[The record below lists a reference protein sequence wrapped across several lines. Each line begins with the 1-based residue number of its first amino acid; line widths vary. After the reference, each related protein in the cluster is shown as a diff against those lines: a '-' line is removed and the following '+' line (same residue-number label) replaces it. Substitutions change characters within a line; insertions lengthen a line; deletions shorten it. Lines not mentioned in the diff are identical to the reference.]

1 MDIRAISFSSLRNQ
15 PKSISLE
22 HQNRSNNI
30 KKSSNINKS
39 SNFNPS
45 TEIESKRKFL
55 TNIPIS
61 KTQPKE
67 LNNIF
72 ILAKKEAS
80 SQTTADKKGVLL
92 YQQVENNKIAP
103 NEMELI
109 NRFNFKV

>member
-1 MDIRAISFSSLRNQ
+1 MDIRATSFSSLRSQ

-22 HQNRSNNI
+22 HHNRSN
-30 KKSSNINKS
+30 NINKS
-39 SNFNPS
+39 SNFSPS
-45 TEIESKRKFL
+45 TEIKSKRKFL

-72 ILAKKEAS
+72 ILAKKEGS

-92 YQQVENNKIAP
+92 YQQVEKNKITP
-103 NEMELI
+103 NGIELL